1 MKQDNTHRVRGEI
14 LRGTLIFWKITLF
27 IFYSVFISMDGLAL
41 LVILVN
47 GLMNM
52 ASVFFW
58 IFLTLALL
66 IACLSAW
73 NQLINMIYTCRRHF
87 MNNFQ
92 LNIISDLTIEG
103 RNKPG
108 FMVPRYKL

>member
-1 MKQDNTHRVRGEI
+1 
-14 LRGTLIFWKITLF
+14 
-27 IFYSVFISMDGLAL
+27 MDGLDGL
-41 LVILVN
+41 GLPVGLILVN

-58 IFLTLALL
+58 IVLTLALL
-66 IACLSAW
+66 IAFLSAW
-73 NQLINMIYTCRRHF
+73 NQLINMIYTCRRYF
-87 MNNFQ
+87 MNNLK

-108 FMVPRYKL
+108 FMVHRYKL